1 MVVLPP
7 TVVVPVVPEVEA
19 RRGAT
24 VEEDMV
30 VAMEIRQG
38 QEPSLPGGNALELLG
53 WLLWPHLSLW
63 LFNAAKRDLAIHP
76 ISQL

>member
-1 MVVLPP
+1 MVLPP

-19 RRGAT
+19 RLVAT

-53 WLLWPHLSLW
+53 WLLWPW
-63 LFNAAKRDLAIHP
+63 LINAAKRDLAIHP